1 MSDVCV
7 GNEMKELSYK
17 TYCTNQIIILK
28 WSTFNIFNDRSHT
41 GHWVRPHH
49 SEASPLLPCCASLT
63 PQLVDGWF
71 EWLSIFMNPLNW
83 ISSFGSPPHTQI
95 CFLIHTKSSENS
107 MTFNIWRGDARV
119 LYILPRVRDEQKH
132 RTTPQ
137 LLRLCL
143 SAVASIGSPTGP
155 NRSHWTITPRNQ
167 SKGEVSIQ
175 AEFSLLSWANIIDTP
190 LQGSFH

>member
-1 MSDVCV
+1 MIDPTLVTGSAH
-7 GNEMKELSYK
+7 
-17 TYCTNQIIILK
+17 IILK
-28 WSTFNIFNDRSHT
+28 H
-41 GHWVRPHH
+41 RPCFL
-49 SEASPLLPCCASLT
+49 AALRWLLSWLM
-63 PQLVDGWF
+63 VD
-71 EWLSIFMNPLNW
+71 LSGYQYSWTLW

>member
-1 MSDVCV
+1 
-7 GNEMKELSYK
+7 MKELSYK
-17 TYCTNQIIILK
+17 TYCTNQILSNIILK
-28 WSTFNIFNDRSHT
+28 WFTFNIFNDRSHT

-63 PQLVDGWF
+63 PQLVDGGF
-71 EWLSIFMNPLNW
+71 AWLC
-83 ISSFGSPPHTQI
+83 FGSPPHTQI
-95 CFLIHTKSSENS
+95 CILIHTKSSENS
-107 MTFNIWRGDARV
+107 IWRGDARV
-119 LYILPRVRDEQKH
+119 LYILLRVRDEQKH
-132 RTTPQ
+132 VTTPQ

-143 SAVASIGSPTGP
+143 SSVASIGSPTGP